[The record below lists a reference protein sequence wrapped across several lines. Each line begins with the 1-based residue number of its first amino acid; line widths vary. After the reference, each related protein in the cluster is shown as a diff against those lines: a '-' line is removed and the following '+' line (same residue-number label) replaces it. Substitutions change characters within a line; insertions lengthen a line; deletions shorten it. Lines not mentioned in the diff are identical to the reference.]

1 MPRTLYVE
9 FKGDVYHVMTRGD
22 RLRDRVR
29 ELLRR
34 KGGVEERRWME
45 EKAATTVR
53 AVVER

>member
-34 KGGVEERRWME
+34 KGGVEERRWTE